1 MTIEDVNDTPPIFSN
16 PRYSAVVPEN
26 SEIGTVV
33 SKVMAS
39 DPDLGQSGEVT
50 YLFPPG
56 ILFFIFRIKV
66 YLHLKY

>member
-33 SKVMAS
+33 AKVMAT

-56 ILFFIFRIKV
+56 SIFIFLFACLFTFSIF
-66 YLHLKY
+66 